1 MPDFWLDADSLI
13 SPHRGAHR
21 FSFDTPLWNFLEMRA
36 RDGIIGS
43 PQIVFDDEIASTN
56 KLEEKDSLELWAR
69 ELKGI
74 LFLQPIASVQDEYA
88 KVANYIQNC
97 GNYTKPNIAKCLS
110 GADPWLVAY
119 AMALGGKIVTFEASA
134 PKSRDPKIPDV
145 AKEFGIKCVN
155 LWDMLDALKFRSR

>member
-13 SPHRGAHR
+13 AAHRGAYR
-21 FSFDTPLWNFLEMRA
+21 FSFNPPFWNFLEMKA
-36 RDGIIGS
+36 QEGILGS

-56 KLEEKDSLELWAR
+56 KIEEKDSLELWAR

-74 LFLQPIASVQDEYA
+74 LFLPPTDSVQVEYA
-88 KVANYIQNC
+88 KVVNYIQTC
-97 GNYTKPNIAKCLS
+97 GKYTNPNTAKCLS

-134 PKSRDPKIPDV
+134 PKSKDPKIPDV
-145 AKEFGIKCVN
+145 ANEFGIKCIN
-155 LWDMLDALKFRSR
+155 LWDMLEVLKFRNR